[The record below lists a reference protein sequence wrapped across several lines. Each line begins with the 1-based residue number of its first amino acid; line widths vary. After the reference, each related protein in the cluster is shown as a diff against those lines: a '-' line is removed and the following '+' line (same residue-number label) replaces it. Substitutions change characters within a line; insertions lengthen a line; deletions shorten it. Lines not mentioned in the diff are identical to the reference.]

1 MAKKTKK
8 DLDREELDKEL
19 DKLKPEVPRKER
31 PKNLKIV
38 SGSQK
43 HDFEKNPVFEGYFVE
58 PVVAKKDEPKYKT
71 KAGDVI
77 GYKFLDKDT
86 KEEKTISNSDAVKRA
101 LEGNKFSTK
110 TLWWIE
116 FVGKRIIGTGRD
128 KRNWNEFII
137 GIQ

>member
-1 MAKKTKK
+1 MAKKKEK
-8 DLDREELDKEL
+8 VQSELDKEL
-19 DKLKPEVPRKER
+19 SKLIPVVERKER

-43 HDFEKNPVFEGYFVE
+43 HDFEKNPVFEGYFIE
-58 PVVAKKDEPKYKT
+58 TVVAKKDEPKYKT

-77 GYKFLDKDT
+77 GYKFSEKET

-101 LEGNKFSTK
+101 LEGNKFNTK

-116 FVGKRIIGTGRD
+116 FVAKRTIGSGRD